1 MALWRPVRTFRQLQ
15 PTDRRLFVEAAM
27 LSAMVWTG
35 LRTLPFA
42 TLRRVLE
49 KCWVRGSEAT
59 AVPTLRI
66 VWAVHAA
73 SRRLPGGRTCL
84 VEALAADVMLRRR
97 GYAPVLHLGV
107 RKRNDREELLDGHAW
122 VVCDNRVVVGAVDEL
137 GDYTEIVADAQTTAT
152 P

>member
-1 MALWRPVRTFRQLQ
+1 
-15 PTDRRLFVEAAM
+15 M

-122 VVCDNRVVVGAVDEL
+122 VVCDNRVVVGAVDRNRRRRPDDGYAL
-137 GDYTEIVADAQTTAT
+137 IARISHTSARSSQAR